1 MKLGYLNAEA
11 DGALPM
17 QIDFHHAVT
26 YVCARLAG
34 FDHPQAAT
42 IAYAAQYVDD
52 ATNSGVIH
60 FDNGAQFQRI
70 SSAHKLF
77 DYRNFQNLANS
88 QVWIP
93 FHFLPGNGGLP
104 ADQSPRGGWIEK
116 LICRA
121 NSPVAQ
127 SMVRECI
134 HRHDSPYGL
143 HRLGITMHVYA
154 DTWAHQGFVGVNHRV
169 NEARNLVDGQGQTDR
184 HLLAR
189 LKGYFI
195 GEALPLGHGAVLGN
209 PDKPFLRWGYTNGRG
224 EKIRRDNP
232 RDFLAA
238 AMALYEAMQRFRL
251 GDPDAAIPSIKAVDR
266 VMIAHLLEHT
276 IQHSSHARHR
286 VWAAAITAGK
296 FSFGPATISYI
307 PKGKGSWKHLA
318 LGTEKAIDRSTDV
331 FSYSDHFLTS
341 DWKLFHDA
349 LQAHHFHIIH
359 ELLPQYGICVA

>member
-1 MKLGYLNAEA
+1 
-11 DGALPM
+11 M

-34 FDHPQAAT
+34 FADQEAAT

-52 ATNSGVIH
+52 ATNSGIIR

-70 SSAHKLF
+70 SSAHKMF

-104 ADQSPRGGWIEK
+104 ADQSPPGGFIEK

-121 NSPVAQ
+121 NSPIAQ
-127 SMVRECI
+127 DLVRECI
-134 HRHDSPYGL
+134 VERDAPYAL
-143 HRLGITMHVYA
+143 QRLGITMHVYA

-169 NEARNLVDGQGQTDR
+169 NEARNLVDGDGQVDR
-184 HLLAR
+184 RLLDR

-224 EKIRRDNP
+224 ERIHRDNLS
-232 RDFLAA
+232 DFVEAA
-238 AMALYEAMQRFRL
+238 TGLHTAMCRFRS
-251 GDPDAAIPSIKAVDR
+251 GDPDAVVPPMPVQDQT
-266 VMIAHLLEHT
+266 T
-276 IQHSSHARHR
+276 ISKLFAQETEHSSHKRHR
-286 VWAAAITAGK
+286 RWAAAILAGK
-296 FSFGPATISYI
+296 FSFGPVSIGYV
-307 PKGKGSWKHLA
+307 PKGKGSWKHQA
-318 LGTEKAIDRSTDV
+318 LGTEKAIDRS
-331 FSYSDHFLTS
+331 SDIFPYRHS
-341 DWKLFHDA
+341 
-349 LQAHHFHIIH
+349 
-359 ELLPQYGICVA
+359 

>member
-1 MKLGYLNAEA
+1 
-11 DGALPM
+11 M

-34 FDHPQAAT
+34 FDDREAGT

-52 ATNSGVIH
+52 ATNSGVIE
-60 FDNGAQFQRI
+60 FDNGARFQRI

-77 DYRNFQNLANS
+77 DYRNLQNLANS

-104 ADQSPRGGWIEK
+104 AGQSPPGSFVEK
-116 LICRA
+116 LICQA
-121 NSPVAQ
+121 DSPIARD
-127 SMVRECI
+127 MVQACI
-134 HRHDSPYGL
+134 QQHQSPYGL

-169 NEARNLVDGQGQTDR
+169 NEARQLVDGTGQADQN
-184 HLLAR
+184 LLQR

-209 PDKPFLRWGYTNGRG
+209 PDKPFLRWGYTNGHG
-224 EKIRRDNP
+224 VAIVRDNP
-232 RDFLAA
+232 ASFMAA
-238 AMALYEAMQRFRL
+238 VTAMHAVMQRYRL
-251 GDPDAAIPSIKAVDR
+251 GDPTTAVASLLESDRQRIAQEFTQTTANSSHVRHRAWIAAI
-266 VMIAHLLEHT
+266 
-276 IQHSSHARHR
+276 
-286 VWAAAITAGK
+286 AAGD
-296 FSFGPATISYI
+296 FSFGPATIDYI

-318 LGTEKAIDRSTDV
+318 LGTEADDDR
-331 FSYSDHFLTS
+331 DHQRFPYQPSFLTS
-341 DWKLFHDA
+341 DWKRFHDA

-359 ELLPQYGICVA
+359 ELLPRYDICVA